1 MRELQPDLPGQVT
14 EFAGLPFGRF
24 RRLLP
29 IVLAL
34 SIFPSVEDSYGQ
46 TPVPIRTTVAPDA
59 MFETIRAHIL
69 TRVKSGEIPS
79 MAVGV
84 SRRGEIVWEEAFGW
98 ADRESGV
105 PATPETVYPIGSLSK
120 SITATGIMILVE
132 RGVIGL
138 DDPVGTFIPQG
149 SLTVYEGEREAVT
162 IRRVL
167 HMTAGIPHG
176 WATYGNVF
184 DPPEINEY
192 LADAGVVVLP
202 PGSEELYSNNAY
214 GVLEAV
220 ISGVTGRDFDEF
232 IESEVF
238 EPLGMLSSRAALEPD
253 LVGVA
258 ASRYGIDQTR
268 LPYDQYQFVPSG
280 GAGMYASV
288 HDLVRFGMFHLK
300 SPAPDQDPVLSDQ
313 NLDQMHFAKDPEDLD
328 GIMAMG
334 WGSVELDSGR
344 RWLLTNGSI
353 GGANSMLTLL
363 PDEELAVAVLT
374 NISSSSLA
382 DETAIGI
389 ADVVSAGFAEEVGRT
404 IGAYEEAH
412 ALGPFEPS
420 ANLVGEW
427 RGALMNGGNE
437 MPIVL
442 SVQSD
447 GIVTVQLAD
456 QADIRIDEMRSRG
469 DQIEGSFRG
478 RIAGHPHFGQD
489 HDMRVTIR
497 HDDGRLYGFLTS
509 VADTQFGSV
518 STPFYIGL
526 VKQE

>member
-1 MRELQPDLPGQVT
+1 MKFPVI
-14 EFAGLPFGRF
+14 EFIRLLFGRF

-29 IVLAL
+29 IMLAL
-34 SIFPSVEDSYGQ
+34 SAFPAVEDTYGQ
-46 TPVPIRTTVAPDA
+46 TREAIRTTVAPDP

-69 TRVKSGEIPS
+69 ERVESGEIPS
-79 MAVGV
+79 MAVAV
-84 SRRGEIVWEEAFGW
+84 SRRGEIIWEEAFGW
-98 ADRESGV
+98 ANRESRI

-138 DDPVGTFIPQG
+138 DDPVGSFLPEG
-149 SLTVYEGEREAVT
+149 ALTVYEGEREAVT

-192 LADAGVVVLP
+192 LADAGVVVFP

-220 ISGVTGRDFDEF
+220 ISGATGRDFDEF

-238 EPLGMLSSRAALEPD
+238 EPLGMPSSRAALEPD

-258 ASRYGIDQTR
+258 ASRYGTDQSR
-268 LPYDQYQFVPSG
+268 LPYDQYQFIPSG

-288 HDLVRFGMFHLK
+288 HDLVRYGMFHLK

-313 NLDQMHFAKDPEDLD
+313 NLDQMHFATDPDDLD
-328 GIMAMG
+328 GLMAMG
-334 WGSVELDSGR
+334 WGSVELDNGR

-363 PDEELAVAVLT
+363 PDEMLAVAVLT

-382 DETAIGI
+382 DETAVGI
-389 ADVVSAGFAEEVGRT
+389 ADVVSAGFAEEVGRI

-412 ALGPFEPS
+412 ALRPFEPS
-420 ANLVGEW
+420 ASLVGKW
-427 RGALMNGGNE
+427 RGALMSRGDE
-437 MPIVL
+437 VLIVM

-456 QADIRIDEMRSRG
+456 QADIRIDEMKALG

-489 HDMRVTIR
+489 HGMSVTLR

-509 VADTQFGSV
+509 VTETQFGSV
-518 STPFYIGL
+518 STPFYVGL

>member
-1 MRELQPDLPGQVT
+1 MTLPIIESTRLSV
-14 EFAGLPFGRF
+14 GRF

-29 IVLAL
+29 IMLAL
-34 SIFPSVEDSYGQ
+34 SMFPVVDDTYGQ
-46 TPVPIRTTVAPDA
+46 TPAAIRTTVAPDA

-69 TRVKSGEIPS
+69 ERVESGEIPS
-79 MAVGV
+79 MAVAV
-84 SRRGEIVWEEAFGW
+84 SQQGEIIWEEAFGW
-98 ADRESGV
+98 ADRESQIL
-105 PATPETVYPIGSLSK
+105 ATPETVYPIGSLSK

-138 DDPVGTFIPQG
+138 DDPVGSFLPEG

-167 HMTAGIPHG
+167 HMTGGIPHG
-176 WATYGNVF
+176 RAEYGNVF
-184 DPPEINEY
+184 DPPGIHEY
-192 LADAGVVVLP
+192 LANVGVVVFP
-202 PGSEELYSNNAY
+202 AGAEELYSNNAY

-220 ISGVTGRDFDEF
+220 ISGATGRDFDEF

-238 EPLGMLSSRAALEPD
+238 EPLGMQSSRAGLEPD

-258 ASRYGIDQTR
+258 ASRYGEDRSR
-268 LPYDQYQFVPSG
+268 LPYDQYQFVPAG

-288 HDLVRFGMFHLK
+288 HDLIRYGMFHLK

-313 NLDQMHFAKDPEDLD
+313 NLDQMHFAKDPEHLD
-328 GIMAMG
+328 AVMAMG

-344 RWLLTNGSI
+344 RWLITNGSI

-363 PDEELAVAVLT
+363 PDEELAVAILT

-382 DETAIGI
+382 DEMAVRI
-389 ADVVSAGFAEEVGRT
+389 ADIVSAGLAEEAGGF

-412 ALGPFEPS
+412 APHPFKPNTS
-420 ANLVGEW
+420 LVGEW
-427 RGALMNGGNE
+427 RGALMSGGNAV
-437 MPIVL
+437 PIVM
-442 SVQSD
+442 SVHSD

-456 QADIRIDEMRSRG
+456 QAEIRIDEMKARG

-478 RIAGHPHFGQD
+478 RIADHPHFGQD
-489 HDMRVTIR
+489 HGMRVTLR

-509 VADTQFGSV
+509 ETETEFGSV
-518 STPFYIGL
+518 STPFTLGWSS
-526 VKQE
+526 KSSRASGPP